1 MDEFDDL
8 DYDNQN
14 ENYVSSSGNNEVIDR
29 YKEGGLD
36 NYDPNFGTNIS
47 KEIDNHIIKSRS
59 NIMMGKN
66 RRNKSETDIN

>member
-14 ENYVSSSGNNEVIDR
+14 ENYVSSSRNKEVIDR
-29 YKEGGLD
+29 YKESGLD
-36 NYDPNFGTNIS
+36 YYDPNFGTNIS
-47 KEIDNHIIKSRS
+47 QEIDNHIIKSRS